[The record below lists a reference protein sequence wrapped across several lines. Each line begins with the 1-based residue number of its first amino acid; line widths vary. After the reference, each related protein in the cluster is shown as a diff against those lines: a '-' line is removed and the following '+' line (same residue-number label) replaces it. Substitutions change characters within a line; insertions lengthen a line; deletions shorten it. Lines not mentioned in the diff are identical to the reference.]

1 MEVKLFREDKELYV
15 VAKSAGRRQKEIA
28 IRRKKL
34 ARLLWTLRGMR
45 REKSRDRLLQRL
57 GAARQKA
64 GRAAGFVTVQVPAA
78 DQPVSRETFRFSV
91 LQEKLADAE
100 LDDGHYLLR
109 SNLAEEDPAWL
120 WKLYLLLVEIEGVF
134 RSFKNDLQVR
144 PIYHSVEQRV
154 EAHIFVSFLAYC
166 LWVTLQQR
174 LRALAPG
181 LTPRQALDQ
190 LAGVQMLDVVMPTT
204 DGRTLVLSR
213 HTQPEAGVRL
223 LLQQLKLALPE
234 QPPPRLSAAQ
244 KLEVPL
250 SGCSEDLSGTPPEK

>member
-1 MEVKLFREDKELYV
+1 M
-15 VAKSAGRRQKEIA
+15 VAKSDGRRQKEIA

-64 GRAAGFVTVQVPAA
+64 GRAAGFVQVQVPTA
-78 DQPVSRETFRFSV
+78 DQRVSRETFRFSV

-100 LDDGHYLLR
+100 LYDGHYLLR
-109 SNLAEEDPAWL
+109 SNLSAEDPAWL
-120 WKLYLLLVEIEGVF
+120 WKLYMLLVEIEGVF
-134 RSFKNDLQVR
+134 RSFKNDLHLR

-154 EAHIFVSFLAYC
+154 EAHIFVSFLA
-166 LWVTLQQR
+166 TLQQR
-174 LRALAPG
+174 LKALAPG
-181 LTPRQALDQ
+181 LTPRQVLDQ

-244 KLEVPL
+244 KLEVPM